1 PRVRTYTGEVR
12 AFGAG
17 EMRSWVTIDTDGT
30 PLALGVTLSEAAMT
44 GWPTKPEST
53 LGTVHLEDVLH
64 LPEQASMT
72 AFDHVGVSWQHRG
85 HEPYGVYDLKHIDL
99 HFFTISEQERM
110 KITTVGSDTAAVF
123 RKPCD
128 DCTPAGYIDM
138 HVAAPTQ
145 GNHWVDAN

>member
-1 PRVRTYTGEVR
+1 
-12 AFGAG
+12 
-17 EMRSWVTIDTDGT
+17 
-30 PLALGVTLSEAAMT
+30 
-44 GWPTKPEST
+44 PTKPEST

-145 GNHWVDAN
+145 GNHWVDANAPELHGEPFTQTFLFGYYNGHNVFWEPMIAVDWWMSSTDLVAPL